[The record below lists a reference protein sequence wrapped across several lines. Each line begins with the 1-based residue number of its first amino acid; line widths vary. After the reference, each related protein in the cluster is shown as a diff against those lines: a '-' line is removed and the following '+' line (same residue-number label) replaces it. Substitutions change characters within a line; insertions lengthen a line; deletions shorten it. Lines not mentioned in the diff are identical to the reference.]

1 MPKPF
6 CAATPL
12 SSSTCATPHIN
23 GARHLSVR
31 NLSEV
36 TSRTA
41 KDTPILICC
50 YHGHASREYAQI
62 FSDFGFTE
70 VYSLDGGYEAWRGRP
85 PAEVASVDETL
96 IRWLIEQG
104 FPPDDLNAVGANG
117 TTPLMTASHLGNMA
131 AVRML
136 LAAGVQTDAR
146 NADGNNAI
154 WLACVGDHLDI
165 IEALVDAGIDID
177 NRNDNGATAL
187 MYAASAGKPS
197 VIDRLLALGADI
209 APETLDGFTALD
221 LAATFECLALLRRAS
236 QARNVA
242 EATGTHSQPAPSN
255 S

>member
-1 MPKPF
+1 MRQRIPYRCIGVPDAEAILRRDAVIVF
-6 CAATPL
+6 DVRDPQSYARA
-12 SSSTCATPHIN
+12 HIN

-165 IEALVDAGIDID
+165 IEALVDAGI
-177 NRNDNGATAL
+177 RHRQ
-187 MYAASAGKPS
+187 PQ
-197 VIDRLLALGADI
+197 RQRRHGADVCRVGRQTQRHRSP
-209 APETLDGFTALD
+209 ARA
-221 LAATFECLALLRRAS
+221 RRRHRA
-236 QARNVA
+236 
-242 EATGTHSQPAPSN
+242 
-255 S
+255 